1 LIPVQCA
8 DRTVV
13 AVTDQI
19 RAIAK
24 ERLLTRLGEISL
36 SDMQAVESGLLRILE
51 LG

>member
-1 LIPVQCA
+1 
-8 DRTVV
+8 VV